1 MTAMTD
7 RQACPRPDPETV
19 RQRADEAQRL
29 AGLVARC
36 AQGDREAFAGLY
48 DALAPTVHGVC
59 RRVMVDRG
67 LAEETAQDVMVE
79 LWSKAG
85 GYRPERGTVFAWAAT
100 VAHRRAVDRVR
111 SEVSRRR
118 REAALPEERELD
130 GTDDALLREEDG
142 RRVREC
148 LETLTELESQAVVH
162 AYYDGLSYAEV
173 ASRLASP
180 LPTVK
185 SRIRFG
191 LIRLR
196 GCLEGS

>member
-7 RQACPRPDPETV
+7 STECPLPDPETV
-19 RQRADEAQRL
+19 RRRADEADRL
-29 AGLVARC
+29 AELVARC
-36 AQGDREAFAGLY
+36 SVGDREAFAGLY

-79 LWSKAG
+79 LWSKSG

-100 VAHRRAVDRVR
+100 VAHRRAVDRIR

-118 REAALPEERELD
+118 REAALPEEREVD
-130 GTDDALLREEDG
+130 GTDEALLREEDG

-180 LPTVK
+180 LPTIK
-185 SRIRFG
+185 SRIRSG

-196 GCLEGS
+196 GCLEGN

>member
-1 MTAMTD
+1 MTEHN
-7 RQACPRPDPETV
+7 ACPLPDP
-19 RQRADEAQRL
+19 RFRSLRATEAEEL
-29 AGLVARC
+29 GVLVERC
-36 AQGDREAFAGLY
+36 AAGDREAFAELY
-48 DALAPTVHGVC
+48 KVVAPIVHGVC

-79 LWSKAG
+79 LWSKSA

-100 VAHRRAVDRVR
+100 VAHRRSVDRVR

-130 GTDDALLREEDG
+130 GTDEALLREEDG
-142 RRVREC
+142 RRVRDC

-162 AYYDGLSYAEV
+162 AYYDGLSYTEV
-173 ASRLASP
+173 ATRLASP

-185 SRIRFG
+185 SRIRSG

-196 GCLEGS
+196 GCLEGN